1 MDVERYVVAIVALAT
16 TVEAEAKALAADL
29 GTTAYEERL
38 KLVAGFPAIVL
49 ATVDVDAARTLVG
62 KLQTRKHRALL
73 CRVSDVVRA
82 SKMVQMQNFQFDDE
96 GLESGRERM
105 PWADLSTLVR
115 ARHQRQVGTTKVV
128 KQKKFDATRAV
139 LTGGL
144 VTHKTQKR
152 EVSSTTE
159 DVEQVLYLFRA
170 SGNTPWILREH
181 ATNYSALGAVLT
193 PTATRNFA
201 IVVEL
206 LRKRAPHAVFDDS
219 LIRRPT
225 IEDVDLYAHVVATG
239 R

>member
-1 MDVERYVVAIVALAT
+1 MDAERHVVAIAALST
-16 TVEAEAKALAADL
+16 TVDAEAKALSADL

-49 ATVDVDAARTLVG
+49 ATTDVDAARALVG
-62 KLQTRKHRALL
+62 KLRARKHRALL

-82 SKMVQMQNFQFDDE
+82 SKMAQMQNFRFDDD
-96 GLESGRERM
+96 GLESGQERM
-105 PWADLSTLVR
+105 PWADVATLVR
-115 ARHQRQVGTTKVV
+115 ARHQRQVGTTKTV

-144 VTHKTQKR
+144 ITRKTEKR
-152 EVSSTTE
+152 EVSATTE
-159 DVEQVLYLFRA
+159 EVEQVLYLFRA
-170 SGNTPWILREH
+170 SGDTPWILREH
-181 ATNYSALGAVLT
+181 STNYSALGAALT

-206 LRKRAPHAVFDDS
+206 FRNRASHAVFDDS

-225 IEDVDLYAHVVATG
+225 IEDVDLYAHLVATA